1 MSDGFLGRWS
11 RRKQASRL
19 AGGPAPEPT
28 PPAGAAPPAPPP
40 AAAPDAGPV
49 TAAPPP
55 APTLEEAQALTPA
68 DDFSRFAARNVSPEV
83 RNLAM
88 KQLFRDP
95 HFNRMDGLDTYIDD
109 YSVAD
114 PMPLATVRKLASARF
129 LGWGEEQQEPK
140 EALAAP
146 AAEAADTPPTDPAAP
161 DVAQLPGS
169 PPGCREADDP
179 SAPVHTT
186 ASQTPYA
193 DPHLRLQPDHAPPDF
208 GPGGSGR
215 RAP

>member
-19 AGGPAPEPT
+19 PGAAAPEPAA
-28 PPAGAAPPAPPP
+28 PASAAPPDGAHP
-40 AAAPDAGPV
+40 AGQDADEGV
-49 TAAPPP
+49 QPP
-55 APTLEEAQALTPA
+55 APTLEEAEALTPA
-68 DDFSRFAARNVSPEV
+68 DDFSRFAARSVAPEV
-83 RNLAM
+83 RNAAM

-95 HFNRMDGLDTYIDD
+95 HFNRMDGLDTYIAD

-129 LGWGEEQQEPK
+129 LGWMQEPPQASSQ
-140 EALAAP
+140 ALAASG
-146 AAEAADTPPTDPAAP
+146 ELGADTPASGPAAP

-169 PPGCREADDP
+169 PPSCREADDP
-179 SAPVHTT
+179 SDPVQTL

-193 DPHLRLQPDHAPPDF
+193 DPHLRLQPDHASPD
-208 GPGGSGR
+208 PSSGGGGR
-215 RAP
+215 GTT